1 MAILPEGRLWRKA
14 NWGCMQL
21 VLASTSPR
29 RQQMLEAL
37 NLRFTVVA
45 PRPEAEKPLPR
56 HLPLARLQ
64 QLLPE
69 VSEGKAR
76 DVAERCQQYSLVVG
90 ADTVVYCQGQVLG
103 KPGGA
108 LVARRYLEK
117 LSGRAPRVLS
127 SITVHDTQTGLVQ
140 SAVEVTEVRFRKL
153 GEREIERYVASGEP
167 LDKAGSYGIQG
178 WGGLLVES
186 IKGRQDN
193 VIGFPL
199 ATLEEV
205 LKTFGRSLYDFAR
218 V

>member
-1 MAILPEGRLWRKA
+1 
-14 NWGCMQL
+14 MQL

-37 NLRFTVVA
+37 GVQFTVMA
-45 PRPEAEKPLPR
+45 PHPEAEKPLPR

-64 QLLPE
+64 QLMPE

-76 DVAERCQQYSLVVG
+76 DVAQRCPEYSLVVA

-103 KPGGA
+103 KPGGT

-117 LSGRAPRVLS
+117 LSGRAHRVLS
-127 SITVHDTQTGLVQ
+127 SVTAYDTQTGLAH
-140 SAVEVTEVRFRKL
+140 SAVEITEVRFREL
-153 GEREIERYVASGEP
+153 SLREIERYIASGEP
-167 LDKAGSYGIQG
+167 MDKAGSYGIQG

-193 VIGFPL
+193 VVGFPL

>member
-1 MAILPEGRLWRKA
+1 
-14 NWGCMQL
+14 MQL

-37 NLRFTVVA
+37 NIQFTVVA
-45 PRPEAEKPLPR
+45 PHPDAEKPLPR

-69 VSEGKAR
+69 VSESKAR
-76 DVAERCQQYSLVVG
+76 DVAGRCQEYSMVVA

-103 KPGGA
+103 KPGGT

-117 LSGRAPRVLS
+117 LSGRAHRVLS
-127 SITVHDTQTGLVQ
+127 SVTVHDTQTGLVH

-153 GEREIERYVASGEP
+153 NEREIERYIASGEP
-167 LDKAGSYGIQG
+167 MDKAGSYGIQG

-193 VIGFPL
+193 VVGFPL

>member
-1 MAILPEGRLWRKA
+1 
-14 NWGCMQL
+14 MQL

-29 RQQMLEAL
+29 RQQMLETL
-37 NLRFTVVA
+37 NLEFTVMA

-76 DVAERCQQYSLVVG
+76 DVAERCRQYSLVVG

-117 LSGRAPRVLS
+117 LSGRAHRVLS
-127 SITVHDTQTGLVQ
+127 SVTVHDTQTGLVH
-140 SAVEVTEVRFRKL
+140 SAVEVT
-153 GEREIERYVASGEP
+153 
-167 LDKAGSYGIQG
+167 
-178 WGGLLVES
+178 
-186 IKGRQDN
+186 
-193 VIGFPL
+193 
-199 ATLEEV
+199 
-205 LKTFGRSLYDFAR
+205 RSR
-218 V
+218 ITVMSV

>member
-1 MAILPEGRLWRKA
+1 
-14 NWGCMQL
+14 MQL

-29 RQQMLEAL
+29 RQHMLEAL
-37 NLRFTVVA
+37 KIQFTVMA
-45 PRPEAEKPLPR
+45 PHAEAEKSLPR

-76 DVAERCQQYSLVVG
+76 DVAERCQAYSLVVA

-103 KPGGA
+103 KPGGT

-117 LSGRAPRVLS
+117 LSGRAHRVLS
-127 SITVHDTQTGLVQ
+127 SVTVHDTQTNLVH

-153 GEREIERYVASGEP
+153 SEREIERYIASGEP
-167 LDKAGSYGIQG
+167 MDKAGSYGIQG

-186 IKGRQDN
+186 IKGRHDN
-193 VIGFPL
+193 VVGFPL

>member
-1 MAILPEGRLWRKA
+1 
-14 NWGCMQL
+14 MQL

-29 RQQMLEAL
+29 RQQMLETL
-37 NLRFTVVA
+37 NLEFTVIA
-45 PRPEAEKPLPR
+45 PRPEAERPLPR

-76 DVAERCQQYSLVVG
+76 DVAERCRQYSLVVG

-117 LSGRAPRVLS
+117 LSGRAHRVLS
-127 SITVHDTQTGLVQ
+127 SVTVHDTQTGLVH

-153 GEREIERYVASGEP
+153 TEREIERYVASGEP